1 MYGFGLD
8 GTGFETTVDVEG
20 GLDVPIEVQGVRP
33 DHTSENSD
41 EETLYWSIDTDGL
54 DDLRKHLVKWWAL
67 RDAISTHNAP
77 TAVEQDLDRRADAV
91 RSKLV
96 SAMQSGSYT
105 VKDRTDISGLSTAV
119 QTAVDV
125 GYPDDF
131 HPMMLQVTDDRLQ
144 ELVELSTEDPL
155 PAWAHTIQVPSSD
168 PSASQGK
175 KSIQRNVMSLTGRQL
190 KDRDDG
196 LNMNTVLDGITSK
209 KPFYD
214 EARPALCAII
224 WGFCREGRLV
234 PVDEDGNTL
243 ENSAVLDQ
251 DHLSTTRLKLL
262 PREPIGKLLE
272 SGVSSRRLKPS
283 QTGSSTSRKR
293 TSSYGPRLLDFRKT
307 SSWFWI
313 RTFTLGGSLR
323 APRSIYRGTDRPNLD
338 DHRAT
343 IRCEIAG

>member
-168 PSASQGK
+168 PSAKPGEEVDSA
-175 KSIQRNVMSLTGRQL
+175 QRDVSHG
-190 KDRDDG
+190 
-196 LNMNTVLDGITSK
+196 S
-209 KPFYD
+209 
-214 EARPALCAII
+214 AA
-224 WGFCREGRLV
+224 EG
-234 PVDEDGNTL
+234 P
-243 ENSAVLDQ
+243 
-251 DHLSTTRLKLL
+251 
-262 PREPIGKLLE
+262 
-272 SGVSSRRLKPS
+272 
-283 QTGSSTSRKR
+283 
-293 TSSYGPRLLDFRKT
+293 
-307 SSWFWI
+307 
-313 RTFTLGGSLR
+313 
-323 APRSIYRGTDRPNLD
+323 
-338 DHRAT
+338 
-343 IRCEIAG
+343 